1 MIRLLSGK
9 SYYQADHEQDG
20 HKRFVAVPCR
30 LGSMEQT
37 VWALLDTAAEWSVLS
52 RSVAEALAGEVD
64 LLGTRVTLHS
74 RFGTLVGD
82 FGRVR
87 ILCSAVEGEAMAI
100 DATCFVCETW
110 PGPLVIGWR
119 GCLDRM
125 RFGVDPADEAF
136 YFGPL

>member
-1 MIRLLSGK
+1 MIGLLTGK
-9 SYYQADHEQDG
+9 SYYQADREQEG
-20 HKRFVAVPCR
+20 HRLFVAVPCH
-30 LGSMEQT
+30 LGSMKPT

-52 RSVAEALAGEVD
+52 RSVAEALADEVD
-64 LLGTRVTLHS
+64 LLGAQVTLDS
-74 RFGTLVGD
+74 RFGTLVGE

-87 ILCSAVEGEAMAI
+87 ILFPTVEGEPLAI
-100 DATCFVCETW
+100 DATCLVCDSW
-110 PGPLVIGWR
+110 LGPLVIGWR